1 MDRKPPTKIAQAKAV
16 LEKNWQGSFTIP
28 CEGLYPFQWN
38 WDSGFIALGWA
49 HMDMERAKQEIRS
62 LLSGQWKNGFIPHIL
77 FHNESDTYFPGPD
90 VHASNLSPHAVS
102 LPTSGITQPPVL
114 GFILEECHR
123 IWEGQELD
131 FVAEVFDAIYHNHH
145 YFYTHRDP
153 MGEGLVYICH
163 NWEAGTDNTPV
174 WDEIW
179 VNLDSPEYE
188 LNRRDTQH
196 VDASNRPSNREYQH
210 YIHLLEL
217 FKEWKYDDAL
227 IAEHCPFLIQDP
239 LFNAMLIKSNESLI
253 NLGNVLGKKEKV
265 EQLEKWQALAKDSF
279 NQKLF
284 SAELGAYVYY
294 DLRNERHLNYV
305 SSSSFAP
312 LFAGIPTQAMA
323 KEMVT
328 WYFEKGTF
336 SGNRDELL
344 LCASFDPKSSH
355 FDPKRYWRG
364 PVWINLYWII
374 HRGLLRYGMEE
385 FAERIKKDTLHVL
398 EKFGFYE
405 YFDPR
410 KEVLNTLDK
419 GYGGNNFSWSA
430 ALYIDMLKNT
440 TI

>member
-1 MDRKPPTKIAQAKAV
+1 MAKKPHSKIEQAKIV

-49 HMDMERAKQEIRS
+49 HINMDRAKQEIRS

-77 FHNESDTYFPGPD
+77 FHNESDSYFPGPE
-90 VHASNLSPHAVS
+90 VHASYLSPHSPA
-102 LPTSGITQPPVL
+102 LKTSGITQPPVL
-114 GFILEECHR
+114 GFVLEECFKISHN
-123 IWEGQELD
+123 EELD
-131 FVAEVFDAIYHNHH
+131 FVREVFDAIYHNHH
-145 YFYTHRDP
+145 YFYTNRDP
-153 MGEGLVYICH
+153 KNEGLVYICH

-179 VNLDSPEYE
+179 KDLESPEYQ
-188 LNRRDTQH
+188 LDRRDTKH

-210 YIHLLEL
+210 YIHLIEL
-217 FKEWKYDDAL
+217 FKSWKYDDGL
-227 IAEHCPFLIQDP
+227 IASNGPFLIQDP

-253 NLGNVLGKKEKV
+253 NLGNLLEKKEQV
-265 EQLEKWQALAKDSF
+265 SQLRRWQQKAKESF
-279 NQKLF
+279 NKKLY
-284 SAELGAYVYY
+284 SKELGTYVYY

-312 LFAGIPTQAMA
+312 LFAGVPNQEIAE
-323 KEMVT
+323 EMVR

-336 SGNRDELL
+336 SGNKGQFL
-344 LCASFDPKSSH
+344 LCASFDPKSTS

-364 PVWINLYWII
+364 PVWINLNWII
-374 HRGLLRYGMEE
+374 YRGLLRYGMKDV
-385 FAERIKKDTLHVL
+385 AEKIKHDTMYVL
-398 EKFGFYE
+398 NKFGFYE

-440 TI
+440 NL